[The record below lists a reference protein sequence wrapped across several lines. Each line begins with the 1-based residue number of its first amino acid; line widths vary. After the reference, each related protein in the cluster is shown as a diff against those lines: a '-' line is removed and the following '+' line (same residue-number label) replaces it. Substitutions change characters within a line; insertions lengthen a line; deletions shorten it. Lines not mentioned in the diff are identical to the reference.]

1 MLCPHCGSYAGENDI
16 LCPGCGALLE
26 RSGNAV
32 ESGVKG
38 IRQGRRGSAK
48 TAASATSRS
57 SAVRQGSSRIYVDP
71 AAKPYTREMP
81 VFADTQGYDED
92 GMPLEASG
100 GYSRPARMV
109 YGETGREA
117 TIRIR
122 KPNAKVHN
130 VTRRMVNWSHV
141 IIVLAVLVI
150 AAAVG
155 VWLYL
160 NKTQG
165 GQRILARFGQESNA
179 AAMWQVGEE
188 ALDVGDVEK
197 AILMFEAAR
206 EKDGDDQVDVDNLL
220 LLGSAYEAD
229 GRIEDAEALYTEIYT
244 DITPSAPDAY
254 RAEIR
259 IMLADGRS
267 PEAADLMLLAYE
279 KTGLTTFRNQRT
291 ELLPMSPTV
300 DLVAGYYEEK
310 KTITLTSPQG
320 YDIYYTFDAEAE
332 LPYGG
337 VKYEEPILLDEGEY
351 PLRAVCISGDLVSD
365 PLSATYKVYMP
376 SPQTP
381 RASLA
386 PGTYKQRQRLWLKP
400 GLENEKTSKTP
411 ADDKETDITI
421 YYTIDGSQP
430 DIDSPIYDGV
440 KFALP
445 GGRVT
450 MRAVAV
456 NGYGKASN
464 TLEIT
469 YKIETG
475 PYPLTAYSATDDVV
489 NGIRLYETTRENF
502 QQTYGEGNGVE
513 EVMLEGITEACQKY
527 LYDWG
532 YATMAKTKS
541 GWVLAELY
549 FTNSTFKAP
558 RGTGIGD
565 TEDFVV
571 GKFRDMGQVES
582 PSGNR
587 GLYQTD
593 DGKGKIYLQEDG
605 TKIIRYQADTADS
618 HTWQLDYNLNTSGTV
633 VSIDMLYI
641 P

>member
-1 MLCPHCGSYAGENDI
+1 MLCPHCGSYAGDNEI

-26 RSGNAV
+26 RGENAV
-32 ESGVKG
+32 ESGVRG
-38 IRQGRRGSAK
+38 IRQGRKGRTS
-48 TAASATSRS
+48 AASATSRI
-57 SAVRQGSSRIYVDP
+57 AAAKQGSSRIYVDA
-71 AAKPYTREMP
+71 AAKAYTRDMP
-81 VFADTQGYDED
+81 VFADTQAYDDD
-92 GMPLEASG
+92 GMPLEASE

-117 TIRIR
+117 TINIR
-122 KPNAKVHN
+122 KPKAKVHN
-130 VTRRMVNWSHV
+130 VTRHMINWSHV
-141 IIVLAVLVI
+141 LIVVIVLMI
-150 AAAVG
+150 AALVG

-160 NKTQG
+160 DKTQS
-165 GQRILARFGQESNA
+165 GQRIMARFGQEANA

-197 AILMFEAAR
+197 AILMFETAR
-206 EKDGDDQVDVDNLL
+206 EKDGEDNVDVDNLL
-220 LLGSAYEAD
+220 LLGSAYEAA
-229 GRIEDAEALYTEIYT
+229 GRIEDAEALYIDIYT
-244 DITPSAPDAY
+244 NITPSAPDAY

-259 IMLADGRS
+259 IMQASDRG
-267 PEAADLMLLAYE
+267 PEAAELMLLAYE
-279 KTGLTTFRNQRT
+279 KTGMVTFRNQRT

-310 KTITLTSPQG
+310 KTINLTSPQG
-320 YDIYYTFDAEAE
+320 YDIYYTFDETAE
-332 LPYGG
+332 LPYDG
-337 VKYEEPILLDEGEY
+337 VKYEGPITFDEGDY
-351 PLRAVCISGDLVSD
+351 ALRAVCISGDLVSD
-365 PLSATYKVYMP
+365 PLSAVYKVYMP

-421 YYTIDGSQP
+421 YYTIDGSTP
-430 DIDSPIYDGV
+430 DIDSPIYDDV

-450 MRAVAV
+450 LKAVAV

-475 PYPLTAYSATDDVV
+475 PFPLTAYSVSDDVV
-489 NGIRLYETTRENF
+489 NGIKLYETTRESF
-502 QQTYGEGNGVE
+502 QQTYGEGNDME
-513 EVMLEGITEACQKY
+513 EVMLGGISDVCQKY
-527 LYDWG
+527 LYNWG

-549 FTNSTFKAP
+549 FTDNTFKAP
-558 RGTGIGD
+558 RSTGIGN
-565 TEDFVV
+565 TEDAVV
-571 GKFRDMGQVES
+571 GKFRDMGQVTS

-587 GLYQTD
+587 GLYETD
-593 DGKGKIYLQEDG
+593 SGKGKIYVQEDG
-605 TKIIRYQADTADS
+605 TKIIRYQAETADS
-618 HTWQLDYNLNTSGTV
+618 HTWQLDYHLNTSGTV
-633 VSIDMLYI
+633 DYIDMLYI